1 MSSIACVAVPRF
13 SLVAACGQERV
24 AEEAL
29 ALTSGRGSNARVVE
43 VSRRAEEAGV
53 RRGMRMAAALGRA
66 PGLLLALPDPAG
78 ADDLWERS
86 LRHLESIGAEVE
98 SERPGEA
105 YFHADGL
112 RGLYG
117 GTVAGVLDAAEAAV
131 PLRARTAAA
140 PSRFSAF
147 LVAVGE
153 RRALGLGRS
162 GARVLDEGG
171 LEGFLSRASI
181 GSLLIGPGLR
191 EEVAVQLVETLERVG
206 VTTLGGLAALGA
218 DHVADRLGRAGL
230 RALELATGMDRRLRP
245 RTPAE
250 DLREDLDLPDGAG
263 SGAQLEAGLR
273 LAVARLLERPQRKGR
288 TILAVRLSVRLDGG
302 GSWTTSQTLGTA
314 TGSARTISSLLLR
327 RLEALPSTPTTAF
340 GPPPADQLSFPEAD
354 PFRDEARLD
363 ERIRQLRSLQ
373 GADVVLG
380 IVDVE
385 PGSRVPERRAAL
397 VPYSRRRSRSDE
409 VGR

>member
-1 MSSIACVAVPRF
+1 
-13 SLVAACGQERV
+13 
-24 AEEAL
+24 
-29 ALTSGRGSNARVVE
+29 
-43 VSRRAEEAGV
+43 
-53 RRGMRMAAALGRA
+53 
-66 PGLLLALPDPAG
+66 
-78 ADDLWERS
+78 
-86 LRHLESIGAEVE
+86 
-98 SERPGEA
+98 
-105 YFHADGL
+105 
-112 RGLYG
+112 
-117 GTVAGVLDAAEAAV
+117 VAGVLDAAEATV

-162 GARVLDEGG
+162 EPRVLDEER
-171 LEGFLSRASI
+171 LEGFLTRASI

-191 EEVAVQLVETLERVG
+191 EEVAVELVETLERVG

-218 DHVADRLGRAGL
+218 DHVADRLGRVGL
-230 RALELATGMDRRLRP
+230 RALELATGRDRHLRP

-314 TGSARTISSLLLR
+314 TGSARTIGSLLLR
-327 RLEALPSTPTTAF
+327 RLEDLPAPPTSLSVSATAF
-340 GPPPADQLSFPEAD
+340 GPPPADQLSFSEAD
-354 PFRDEARLD
+354 PFREEARLD

-385 PGSRVPERRAAL
+385 PGSRVPERRSAL
-397 VPYSRRRSRSDE
+397 VPWSRRRRRP
-409 VGR
+409 GR